1 MIELGTVLDD
11 CLLVYSDGELLS
23 EVDEKVKDA
32 VEEYRSNIL
41 LGDYYKCKNIWLD
54 TKDGTLFSDA
64 QFVMPRNAGKDQN
77 FFCPPGRKSFNMT
90 LKKYW
95 LPASSNEKIFQHR
108 KLYHDKNFDCFV
120 SGLNDDTMTKFVD
133 KKIMIVCGGPSTNE
147 VDWQNLEYDY
157 LWTCNEFYK
166 NEKLKNERV
175 DFATLAPIVDLENEE
190 LKSKTRRDGT
200 IISFPLIASYIH
212 DNIPL
217 DSVIKFAYE
226 FPSQSCHWY
235 TRYSS
240 VIGTGVRMIAMA
252 ILCQAKEIYFVGVDG
267 RSKVESDG
275 NLLHVFDGDKPVP
288 NWYNQ
293 YGDRFQVRQNLIF
306 WDYVSQLKQ
315 KYDFNIYNLGEGQE
329 YNSLTSVSK
338 VLYPLND
345 EVKKKIGSN

>member
-11 CLLVYSDGELLS
+11 CILVYNATGTLPGIGKDEL
-23 EVDEKVKDA
+23 KA
-32 VEEYRSNIL
+32 VEDYKSNIL
-41 LGDYYKCKNIWLD
+41 LGGYYKCRNIWLD

-77 FFCPPGRKSFNMT
+77 FFCPPGRKSLNMT

-95 LPASSNEKIFQHR
+95 LPVSSNEKIFQHH
-108 KLYHDKNFDCFV
+108 KLYHDEEDDFFV
-120 SGLNDDTMTKFVD
+120 SGLEDTMIKFVD

-190 LKSKTRRDGT
+190 LKKRVERDGT

-217 DSVIKFAYE
+217 EPVIKFAKE
-226 FPSQSCHWY
+226 FPLQSCHWY

-252 ILCQAKEIYFVGVDG
+252 ILCRAKEIYFVGVDG

-315 KYDFNIYNLGEGQE
+315 NCDFNIYNLGEGQK

-345 EVKKKIGSN
+345 EIKKKIGSN